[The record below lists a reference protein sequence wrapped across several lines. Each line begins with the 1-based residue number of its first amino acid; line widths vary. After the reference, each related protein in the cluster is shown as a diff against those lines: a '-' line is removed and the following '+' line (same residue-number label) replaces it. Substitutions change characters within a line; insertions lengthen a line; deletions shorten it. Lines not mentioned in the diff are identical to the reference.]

1 MSQQPTRSPAGPGGP
16 RGPRPPA
23 SPYSTVTR
31 TQVPNNQTDEK
42 KRRDTPIQIP
52 LR

>member
-1 MSQQPTRSPAGPGGP
+1 MPQKESFPKITSQQPTRSPAGPGGP

-31 TQVPNNQTDEK
+31 T
-42 KRRDTPIQIP
+42 
-52 LR
+52 